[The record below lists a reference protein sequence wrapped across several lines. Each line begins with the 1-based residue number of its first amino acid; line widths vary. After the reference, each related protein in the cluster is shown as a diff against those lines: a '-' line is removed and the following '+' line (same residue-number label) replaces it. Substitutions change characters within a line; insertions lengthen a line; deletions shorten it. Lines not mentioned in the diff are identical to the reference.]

1 MRASTIYLAKLLGLF
16 TVVVVAWMML
26 DRAEGLALV
35 DALFAQPALQLTY
48 AMIALGGGLA
58 MVLGHNLWRGP
69 ALTIVVTVVGWL
81 VLLKG
86 LVLLFAPGPR
96 MVSALQ
102 AAGFA
107 NLYVP
112 ALAIPLLLGL
122 YLVFAGFAAR
132 PEGTGR
138 P

>member
-16 TVVVVAWMML
+16 TVVVCAWMIL
-26 DRAEGLALV
+26 DRTQGLALI

-58 MVLGHNLWRGP
+58 LVLGHNRWRGP
-69 ALTIVVTVVGWL
+69 ALATVVTVVGWL

-86 LVLLFAPGPR
+86 LVLLLAPGAQ
-96 MVSALQ
+96 MFAALQ

-107 NLYVP
+107 RLYAP
-112 ALAIPLLLGL
+112 ALAVPLLLGL
-122 YLVFAGFAAR
+122 YLVFAGFTAHTDAS
-132 PEGTGR
+132 GTH
-138 P
+138 